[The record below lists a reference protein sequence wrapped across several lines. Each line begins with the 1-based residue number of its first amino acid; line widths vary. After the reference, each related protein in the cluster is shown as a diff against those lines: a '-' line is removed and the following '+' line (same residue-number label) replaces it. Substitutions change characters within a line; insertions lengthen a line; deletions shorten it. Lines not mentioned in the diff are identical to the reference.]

1 MADMIT
7 NGLHG
12 CSAEETYVWPQD
24 PLLLERLEWF
34 QDQKLGFMT
43 HFGPCCQAET
53 DSWVLSDEDA
63 SWSRAVVNWKDD
75 PADIRQEYIE
85 LYKSFNPVRFQPEE
99 WAEFAAENG
108 FKYFLPVTKHHDG
121 FCLFDSAYTD
131 YKVTNPDCPFHTHKY
146 ADITR
151 AAFDA
156 FRKKGLGISA
166 YFSKPDWNCPWYW
179 AEGMERPV
187 GFNRNPTY
195 DIAKH
200 PDIWEKYVE
209 FTHNQIM
216 ELIEK
221 YGKIDVL
228 WLDGGQVRPDNG
240 QDIRLSEVVA
250 RARKVQ
256 PWLLVADRTVGGEN
270 ENFITPEQSIPDQTV
285 RVPWESCV
293 TVGTKWAF
301 KYSDNYKSSRT
312 LVHML
317 IQTVSR
323 GGNLAL
329 NVGPQPDGRLPAEA
343 MKEISGLGA
352 WLRVNGDAI
361 YGTRAVDGDPQIGNV
376 AFTKKGNAVYAHI
389 ILQEEDILFGLVQI
403 PWSGNVEKVTNIAT
417 GQEMSFVKTNDEL
430 SVSLPE
436 PICGKDIFVAV
447 FCIQ

>member
-1 MADMIT
+1 MGDMIT

-34 QDQKLGFMT
+34 QDQKLGFMMQ
-43 HFGPCCQAET
+43 FGPCCQAGT
-53 DSWVLSDEDA
+53 DSWALSDEDA
-63 SWSRAVVNWKDD
+63 SWSRAKVNWQDD
-75 PADIRQEYIE
+75 PEAFRQEYIN

-99 WAEFAAENG
+99 WADFAAKNG

-121 FCLFDSAYTD
+121 FCLFDTAYTD
-131 YKVTNPDCPFHTHKY
+131 YKVTNPECPFHDHKY

-151 AAFDA
+151 VSFDA
-156 FRKKGLGISA
+156 FREKGLGISA

-179 AEGMERPV
+179 AEGMDRPV
-187 GFNRNPTY
+187 GTDRYPTY
-195 DIAKH
+195 DLAEH
-200 PDIWEKYVE
+200 PDVWEKFIE

-216 ELIEK
+216 ELIEN

-240 QDIRLSEVVA
+240 LDIRLSEVVA

-270 ENFITPEQSIPDQTV
+270 ENFITPEQSVPDKTV

-293 TVGTKWAF
+293 TVGTTWAF
-301 KYSDNYKSSRT
+301 TYSDQYKSSRT
-312 LVHML
+312 LIHML

-343 MKEISGLGA
+343 MKEISGLGD
-352 WLRVNGDAI
+352 WLRVNGEAI
-361 YGTRAVDGDPQIGNV
+361 YGTRAVAGEPQIGNV
-376 AFTKKGNAVYAHI
+376 AFTKKGDAVYALV
-389 ILQEEDILFGLVQI
+389 ILNEEDQLTDSVEI
-403 PWSGNVEKVTNIAT
+403 PWFGDVNAVTCVAT
-417 GQEMSFVKTNDEL
+417 GKAMAFTKTQKGL
-430 SVSLPE
+430 TVSLPE
-436 PICGKDIFVAV
+436 PITGKDTAAIV
-447 FCIQ
+447 FALR